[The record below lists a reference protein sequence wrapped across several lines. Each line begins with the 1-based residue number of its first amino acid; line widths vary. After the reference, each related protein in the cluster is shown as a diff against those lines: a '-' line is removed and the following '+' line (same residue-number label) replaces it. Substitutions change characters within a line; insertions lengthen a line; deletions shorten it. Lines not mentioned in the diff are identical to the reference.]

1 MRKPRRTHSK
11 TPFPALMTRRGASKA
26 TRNRAHPRPAG
37 KNVPFMITAIRA
49 MFSSTIGKFL
59 ALAFVALVGV
69 AFALGDVTGNS
80 SFGGLGGANV
90 AKVGSEEIGVG
101 ELRDRARQAYNQAR
115 QQQPGLTMA
124 AFVESGGLDQV
135 LDQLVE
141 GLAFDQ
147 YATKM
152 GFGVSKRLIDGRI
165 ADLPAFAGVSGK
177 FDQKVFE
184 NFLRQN
190 GLTETQ
196 LRRDLRQQLLIEQLA
211 APIATMPRIAQGV
224 AQPYAALLMEQRRG
238 QATFIPASPFA
249 PTADPG
255 DAALQTFL
263 SQNKAKFTVPERRAI
278 QYAVFDRS
286 AVPVPAVTDAEIAKV
301 YKDNAPQYAA
311 SETRRFAQVIV
322 PDQATATALAAKVR
336 GGTSLAAASQAAGLS
351 ASTTGDLTQSAYA
364 ATSTAAAAKIA
375 FAAKQGD
382 LVGPTQTGLG
392 WTVARVEN
400 VTARPARSLA
410 DASAEIRTEL
420 GKNKAN
426 EAIVDYYNKLQ
437 DAVNGG
443 ASIEEIAT
451 DRKLQLV
458 ETPALLPSGR
468 VPSQPDYALAPE
480 LAPLVAQAFQAAGE
494 GEGHIATLVE
504 NEKFAVYAVKS
515 IVAAAPPPFAQI
527 RPALLSEWRFAEGQK
542 VARDKARAIVK
553 SVEGGKSLADAVS
566 AAGPNIGNVQTIGG
580 RRAELGAGGKP
591 VPPELALLFSM
602 AKNSVKTLEIPGNRG
617 WMVIALD
624 DVQRPDPKSIE
635 PARVAAIAQ
644 PLAPAFGNELI
655 EQLAAEAKRR
665 AGVTINKKLVDQL
678 RAELTGNA
686 PVAE

>member
-1 MRKPRRTHSK
+1 
-11 TPFPALMTRRGASKA
+11 
-26 TRNRAHPRPAG
+26 
-37 KNVPFMITAIRA
+37 MITAIRA

-59 ALAFVALVGV
+59 ALAFVALVGL

-211 APIATMPRIAQGV
+211 APIATMPRIAQGM

-336 GGTSLAAASQAAGLS
+336 GGTPLAAAAQAAGLS

-364 ATSTAAAAKIA
+364 ATSTAAAAKTA

-382 LVGPTQTGLG
+382 LIGPTQTGLG

-480 LAPLVAQAFQAAGE
+480 LAPLVSQAFQAAGE

-527 RPALLSEWRFAEGQK
+527 RPALLNEWRFAEGQK

>member
-1 MRKPRRTHSK
+1 
-11 TPFPALMTRRGASKA
+11 
-26 TRNRAHPRPAG
+26 
-37 KNVPFMITAIRA
+37 MITAIRA
-49 MFSSTIGKFL
+49 MFSSAIGKFL
-59 ALAFVALVGV
+59 ALGFVVLVGL

-80 SFGGLGGANV
+80 NFGGLGGANV
-90 AKVGSEEIGVG
+90 AKVGSEQIGVG
-101 ELRDRARQAYNQAR
+101 ELRDRARQAYDQAR
-115 QQQPGLTMA
+115 QRQPGLTMA
-124 AFVESGGLDQV
+124 AFVEGGGLDQV

-141 GLAFDQ
+141 GAAFDQ
-147 YATKM
+147 FATGL

-165 ADLPAFAGVSGK
+165 ADLPAFAGVSGR
-177 FDQKVFE
+177 FDQTVFE

-211 APIATMPRIAQGV
+211 APIAMMPRIAPGM

-255 DAALQTFL
+255 DAALKTFL
-263 SQNKAKFTVPERRAI
+263 SQNTAKFTVPERRVI
-278 QYAVFDRS
+278 QYALFDRS

-301 YKDNAPQYAA
+301 YKDNAPQFAA

-336 GGTSLAAASQAAGLS
+336 GGASLAAAAQAAGLS

-364 ATSTAAAAKIA
+364 ATSSAAAAKAA
-375 FAAKQGD
+375 FAAKRGD
-382 LVGPTQTGLG
+382 LIGPTQTGLG
-392 WTVARVEN
+392 WTVARVED
-400 VTARPARSLA
+400 VTAKPARSLA

-426 EAIVDYYNKLQ
+426 EAIVDYYNALQ

-443 ASIEEIAT
+443 AAVEEVAA
-451 DRKLQLV
+451 DRKLQLL
-458 ETPALLPSGR
+458 ETPAILPSGR
-468 VPSQPDYALAPE
+468 APGQPAFVPAPE

-494 GEGHIATLVE
+494 GEAHIATLVE

-515 IVAAAPPPFAQI
+515 ITAAAPPPFAQI
-527 RPALLSEWRFAEGQK
+527 RGDLLSEWRFAEGQK

-553 SVEGGKSLADAVS
+553 AVEGGKSLADAVA
-566 AAGPNIGNVQTIGG
+566 AAGPNIGNVQAIGG

-591 VPPELALLFSM
+591 VAPELALLFSM

-617 WMVIALD
+617 WMVIALN
-624 DVQRPDPKSIE
+624 DVQRPDPKAIE

-665 AGVTINKKLVDQL
+665 VGVTINKQLVDQL
-678 RAELTGNA
+678 RAELTGTA
-686 PVAE
+686 PVSE

>member
-1 MRKPRRTHSK
+1 
-11 TPFPALMTRRGASKA
+11 
-26 TRNRAHPRPAG
+26 
-37 KNVPFMITAIRA
+37 MITAIRR

-80 SFGGLGGANV
+80 TFGGIGGANV
-90 AKVGSEEIGVG
+90 AKVGSEDIGVG
-101 ELRDRARQAYNQAR
+101 ELRERARQAYNQAR
-115 QQQPGLTMA
+115 QQQPGMTMA

-147 YATKM
+147 FATEM
-152 GFGVSKRLIDGRI
+152 GFSVSKRLIDGRI
-165 ADLPAFAGVSGK
+165 ADLPAFSGVSGK
-177 FDQKVFE
+177 FDQTVFE

-190 GLTETQ
+190 GMTEAQ
-196 LRRDLRQQLLIEQLA
+196 LRRDLRQQLLVEQLA
-211 APIATMPRIAQGV
+211 APIAMMPRIAPGL
-224 AQPYAALLMEQRRG
+224 ARPYAALLLEQRQG

-255 DAALQTFL
+255 DAVLRKYL
-263 SQNKAKFTVPERRAI
+263 SQNAAKFTVPERRVI
-278 QYAVFDRS
+278 QYATFDRS

-301 YKDNAPQYAA
+301 YKDNASQYAA
-311 SETRRFAQVIV
+311 SQTRRFAQVIV
-322 PDQATATALAAKVR
+322 PDQATANALATKVR
-336 GGTSLAAASQAAGLS
+336 GGTPLAAAAQAAGLS

-364 ATSTAAAAKIA
+364 ATSSAATAKAA
-375 FAAKQGD
+375 FAAKSGD
-382 LVGPTQTGLG
+382 VIGPLQTGLG
-392 WTVARVEN
+392 WTVARVED
-400 VTARPARSLA
+400 VTSRPARSLA

-426 EAIVDYYNKLQ
+426 EAIVDYYNAIQ

-443 ASIEEIAT
+443 ASVEEIAT
-451 DRKLQLV
+451 DRKMQLV

-468 VPSQPDYALAPE
+468 SPAQPAFTPAPE

-527 RPALLSEWRFAEGQK
+527 RADLLSEWRFAEGQK

-553 SVEGGKSLADAVS
+553 TVESGKTLAAAVT
-566 AAGPNIGNVQTIGG
+566 AAGPNIGSVQTIGG

-602 AKNSVKTLEIPGNRG
+602 AKGSVKTLEIPGNRG
-617 WMVIALD
+617 WMVISLT
-624 DVQRPDPKSIE
+624 DVARPDPKAIE
-635 PARVAAIAQ
+635 PQRVAAIAQ

-665 AGVTINKKLVDQL
+665 VGVTINKKLVDQL
-678 RAELTGNA
+678 RGELTGTT

>member
-1 MRKPRRTHSK
+1 
-11 TPFPALMTRRGASKA
+11 
-26 TRNRAHPRPAG
+26 
-37 KNVPFMITAIRA
+37 MITAIRR

-59 ALAFVALVGV
+59 ALAFVALVGL

-80 SFGGLGGANV
+80 SFGGIGGANV

-115 QQQPGLTMA
+115 QQQPGMTMA

-147 YATKM
+147 FATQM
-152 GFGVSKRLIDGRI
+152 GFSVSKRLIDGRI
-165 ADLPAFAGVSGK
+165 ADLPAFAGVSGR

-211 APIATMPRIAQGV
+211 APIAMMPRIAPGM

-255 DAALQTFL
+255 DAALKTFL
-263 SQNKAKFTVPERRAI
+263 SQNAAKFTVPERRVI
-278 QYAVFDRS
+278 QYALFDRS

-301 YKDNAPQYAA
+301 YKDNASQYAA

-322 PDQATATALAAKVR
+322 PDQATANSLAAKVR
-336 GGTSLAAASQAAGLS
+336 GGASLAAAAQAAGLS

-364 ATSTAAAAKIA
+364 ATSSAAAAKAA
-375 FAAKQGD
+375 FAAKRGD
-382 LVGPTQTGLG
+382 LIGPTQTGLG
-392 WTVARVEN
+392 WTVARVEDA
-400 VTARPARSLA
+400 TARPARSLA

-426 EAIVDYYNKLQ
+426 EAIVDYYNAIQ

-443 ASIEEIAT
+443 ASVEEVAA

-468 VPSQPDYALAPE
+468 APGQPAFTPAPE
-480 LAPLVAQAFQAAGE
+480 LAPLVSQAFQAAGE

-504 NEKFAVYAVKS
+504 NERFAVYAVKS

-527 RPALLSEWRFAEGQK
+527 RGDLLSEWRFAQGQK
-542 VARDKARAIVK
+542 VARDKARTIAK
-553 SVEGGKSLADAVS
+553 AVEGGKSLADAVA
-566 AAGPNIGNVQTIGG
+566 AAGPNIGNAQTIGG

-602 AKNSVKTLEIPGNRG
+602 AKGSVKTLEIPGNRG
-617 WMVIALD
+617 WMVIALT

-635 PARVAAIAQ
+635 PQRVAAIAQ

-665 AGVTINKKLVDQL
+665 IGVTINKDLVNQL
-678 RAELTGNA
+678 RAELTGTA
-686 PVAE
+686 PAAE

>member
-1 MRKPRRTHSK
+1 
-11 TPFPALMTRRGASKA
+11 
-26 TRNRAHPRPAG
+26 
-37 KNVPFMITAIRA
+37 MITAIRA

-90 AKVGSEEIGVG
+90 AKVGSEEIGIG

-152 GFGVSKRLIDGRI
+152 GFGVSKRMIDGRI

-211 APIATMPRIAQGV
+211 APIASMPRIAQGM

-322 PDQATATALAAKVR
+322 PDQAAATALVAKVR
-336 GGTSLAAASQAAGLS
+336 GGTSLAAAAQAAGLS

-364 ATSTAAAAKIA
+364 ATSTAAAAKAA

-420 GKNKAN
+420 AKNKAN

-527 RPALLSEWRFAEGQK
+527 RPALLGEWRFAEGQK
-542 VARDKARAIVK
+542 IARDKARAIVK
-553 SVEGGKSLADAVS
+553 SVESGKSLADAVA

-624 DVQRPDPKSIE
+624 EVQRPDPKSIE

>member
-1 MRKPRRTHSK
+1 
-11 TPFPALMTRRGASKA
+11 
-26 TRNRAHPRPAG
+26 
-37 KNVPFMITAIRA
+37 MITAIRA

-59 ALAFVALVGV
+59 ALAFVVLVGL
-69 AFALGDVTGNS
+69 AFALSDVTGNS
-80 SFGGLGGANV
+80 TFGGVGGANV
-90 AKVGSEEIGVG
+90 AKVGDENIGVG
-101 ELRDRARQAYNQAR
+101 ELRERVRQTYNQAR
-115 QQQPGLTMA
+115 QDQPGLTMA

-141 GLAFDQ
+141 GSAFDQ
-147 YATKM
+147 FATEM

-177 FDQKVFE
+177 FDQTVFE

-190 GLTETQ
+190 GISEAQ
-196 LRRDLRQQLLIEQLA
+196 LRRDLRQQILVEQLA
-211 APIATMPRIAQGV
+211 APIAQMPRIAPGM
-224 AQPYAALLMEQRRG
+224 AQPYAALLLEQRRG

-255 DAALQTFL
+255 DAALRTFL
-263 SQNKAKFTVPERRAI
+263 SQNKTKFTVPERRVI
-278 QYAVFDRS
+278 QYALFDRG
-286 AVPVPAVTDAEIAKV
+286 AVPVPAVTEAEIAKV
-301 YKDNAPQYAA
+301 YKDNAAQYAA
-311 SETRRFAQVIV
+311 SETRRFAQVIL
-322 PDQATATALAAKVR
+322 PDQAAANALAAKVR
-336 GGTSLAAASQAAGLS
+336 GGTSLTAAAQAAGLS

-364 ATSTAAAAKIA
+364 ATTTAAAAKAA
-375 FAAKQGD
+375 FAAKRGD
-382 LVGPTQTGLG
+382 IVGPTQTGLG
-392 WTVARVEN
+392 WTVARVED

-410 DASAEIRTEL
+410 EASEDIRTEL
-420 GKNKAN
+420 AKNKAN
-426 EAIVDYYNKLQ
+426 EAIVDYYNAIQ

-443 ASIEEIAT
+443 ASVEEVAA

-468 VPSQPDYALAPE
+468 APAQPAFVPAPE

-494 GEGHIATLVE
+494 GEGHIATIVE

-527 RPALLSEWRFAEGQK
+527 RSDLLSEWRFAEGQK

-553 SVEGGKSLADAVS
+553 AVEGGKSLPQAVA
-566 AAGPNIGNVQTIGG
+566 AAGPNIGSVQPIGG
-580 RRAELGAGGKP
+580 RRAELGADGKP

-602 AKNSVKTLEIPGNRG
+602 AKDSVKTLEIPGNRG

-624 DVQRPDPKSIE
+624 DVQRPDPKTIE
-635 PARVAAIAQ
+635 PQRVAAIAQ

-665 AGVTINKKLVDQL
+665 VGVTINKDLVAQL

-686 PVAE
+686 PVVE

>member
-1 MRKPRRTHSK
+1 
-11 TPFPALMTRRGASKA
+11 
-26 TRNRAHPRPAG
+26 
-37 KNVPFMITAIRA
+37 MITAIRA

-211 APIATMPRIAQGV
+211 APIASMPRIAQGV

-286 AVPVPAVTDAEIAKV
+286 AVPVPAVSDAEIAKV

-322 PDQATATALAAKVR
+322 PDQAAATALAAKVR
-336 GGTSLAAASQAAGLS
+336 GGTSLAAAAQAAGLS

-364 ATSTAAAAKIA
+364 ATATAAAAKAA

-420 GKNKAN
+420 AKNKAN

>member
-1 MRKPRRTHSK
+1 
-11 TPFPALMTRRGASKA
+11 
-26 TRNRAHPRPAG
+26 
-37 KNVPFMITAIRA
+37 MITAIRA

-59 ALAFVALVGV
+59 ALAFVVLVGL

-80 SFGGLGGANV
+80 TFGGIGGANV
-90 AKVGSEEIGVG
+90 AKVGGEEIGVG
-101 ELRDRARQAYNQAR
+101 ELRDRVRLAYNQTR
-115 QQQPGLTMA
+115 QQQPGMTMT

-147 YATKM
+147 LASKM
-152 GFGVSKRLIDGRI
+152 GFGVSKRLVDGRI
-165 ADLPAFAGVSGK
+165 ADLPAFAGVSGA

-190 GLTETQ
+190 GMTEAQ

-211 APIATMPRIAQGV
+211 GPIASMPRVALGM
-224 AQPYAALLMEQRRG
+224 AQPYAALLLEQRRG

-249 PTADPG
+249 PAADPG
-255 DAALQTFL
+255 DAVLTKYL
-263 SQNKAKFTVPERRAI
+263 SQNAAKFTVPERRVI
-278 QYAVFDRS
+278 QYALFDRTS
-286 AVPVPAVTDAEIAKV
+286 VPVPAVTDAEIAKV
-301 YKDNAPQYAA
+301 YKDNAARFAA

-322 PDQATATALAAKVR
+322 PDQAAANALAAKVR
-336 GGTSLAAASQAAGLS
+336 GGTPLAAAAQAAGLS
-351 ASTTGDLTQSAYA
+351 ASTTGDLTQTAYA
-364 ATSTAAAAKIA
+364 ATSSAAAAKAA
-375 FAAKQGD
+375 FAARRGD

-392 WTVARVEN
+392 WTVVRVED
-400 VTARPARSLA
+400 VTAKPARPLSE
-410 DASAEIRTEL
+410 ASAEIRSEL
-420 GKNKAN
+420 AKNKAN
-426 EAIVDYYNKLQ
+426 EAIVDYYNKIQ

-443 ASIEEIAT
+443 ASIEEIAA
-451 DRKLQLV
+451 DRKLQLQT
-458 ETPALLPSGR
+458 TPAVLPSGR
-468 VPSQPDYALAPE
+468 VPGQPAFALAPE

-494 GEGHIATLVE
+494 GEGQLATLVE
-504 NEKFAVYAVKS
+504 NEKFAVYSVKS
-515 IVAAAPPPFAQI
+515 IVAAAAPPFAQI
-527 RPALLSEWRFAEGQK
+527 RADLLGEWRFAEGQK

-553 SVEGGKSLADAVS
+553 AVEGGKSLPDAVA

-591 VPPELALLFSM
+591 VSPDLALLFSM
-602 AKNSVKTLEIPGNRG
+602 AKGSVKTLEIPGNRG
-617 WMVIALD
+617 WMVIALN

-655 EQLAAEAKRR
+655 EQLAGEAKRR
-665 AGVTINKKLVDQL
+665 AGVKINKELVDQL
-678 RAELTGNA
+678 RRELTGTA